1 MCGICGKINIDTKK
15 PIDRPLVEAMCRVIE
30 HRGPDDDGFF
40 FHENVGMA
48 MRRLSIIDLSTG
60 KQPIYNEDGT
70 IAIVFNGEIYNYQE
84 IREQLISK
92 GHQFKTKGDTE
103 TIVHLYEEKGE
114 GCVRD
119 LRGMFGFAIYDAKKQ
134 KLMIARDRFGIKP
147 IYYSLDD
154 DKFLFGSELK
164 SLLQDKSLTREFD
177 FFALNSYFSFM
188 NTVAPDTIF
197 KNVRKLLPGHYLT
210 YERGN
215 LEIKKYWHFQISPE
229 TKKKSEADYRHQL
242 MELLKES
249 VKIRLI
255 SDVPLGAFLSGGID
269 SSAVVALMSQVSNQ
283 PVKTFSIGFDFKE
296 FDETSYAR
304 QVARLFKT
312 DHHEYII
319 KPDATKIV
327 DDLVWYLD
335 EPFSDPSAIPT
346 YFVSKI
352 ARENVTVVLTGD
364 GGDEM
369 FGGYPHYRAEA
380 MLNSIGKIHPFIRNK
395 VLKNLFKFFP
405 TTPFAKFNYQ
415 KNRLLRNLDRVDIP
429 PEARFFSRHQV
440 FNDEAKSQLY
450 SKDFFSE
457 LNGNF
462 EISDQLMS
470 LLDFPHQEDSI
481 NKMLYLDTH
490 LYLPN
495 DMLVKV
501 DRMSM
506 ANSLEARVPLLDH
519 KLAEFVATIPSTL
532 KVEGLET
539 KSILKKTMSK
549 LLPHEILYRK
559 KQGFDVP
566 LNVWFRNDLENMAA
580 KILLD
585 RKSINRGLFNKSYI
599 EQIIK
604 THRKKEKDLS
614 FQIWTLIVFEKWCRA
629 FLDK

>member
-1 MCGICGKINIDTKK
+1 MCGICGKIYRDTEK
-15 PIDRPLVEAMCRVIE
+15 PIDQRIVQAMCRVIE
-30 HRGPDDDGFF
+30 HRGPDDDGFY
-40 FHENVGMA
+40 FHKNVGMA

-60 KQPIYNEDGT
+60 KQPIYNEDRS
-70 IAIVFNGEIYNYQE
+70 IAIVFNGEIYNFLE
-84 IREQLISK
+84 IREQLIAK
-92 GHQFKTKGDTE
+92 GHRFKTKGDTE
-103 TIVHLYEEKGE
+103 TIIHLYEEKGE
-114 GCVRD
+114 DCVHD
-119 LRGMFGFAIYDAKKQ
+119 LRGMFGFAIYDSNKQ
-134 KLMIARDRFGIKP
+134 KLMVARDRFGIKP

-154 DKFLFGSELK
+154 EKLLFGSELK
-164 SLLQDKSLTREFD
+164 SLLQDKTLKRDFD

-197 KNVRKLLPGHYLT
+197 KNVRKLLPGHYFT
-210 YERGN
+210 FERGK
-215 LEIKKYWHFQISPE
+215 LEIKKYWHFQIRPE
-229 TKKKSEADYRHQL
+229 AKVKSEIEYQQQL
-242 MELLKES
+242 LELLKES

-255 SDVPLGAFLSGGID
+255 SEVPLGAFLSGGID
-269 SSAVVALMSQVSNQ
+269 SSAVVALMSQVMDQ

-296 FDETSYAR
+296 FDESGYAK
-304 QVARLFKT
+304 QVAKLFET

-319 KPDATKIV
+319 KPDATDIV

-369 FGGYPHYRAEA
+369 FGGYPHYHAEM
-380 MLNSIGKIHPFIRNK
+380 MLNSIGKIHPLLRNGII
-395 VLKNLFKFFP
+395 KNLLKIIP
-405 TTPFAKFNYQ
+405 NMPYAKFNYQ
-415 KNRLLRNLDRVDIP
+415 KNRLLRNLDRVDIS

-440 FNDEAKSQLY
+440 FGDEAKRRLY
-450 SKDFFSE
+450 SDDFFDK
-457 LNGNF
+457 LNGNY
-462 EISDQLMS
+462 ELRDQIMTYLN
-470 LLDFPHQEDSI
+470 FPQQENAI

-519 KLAEFVATIPSTL
+519 KLAEFVATIPSTM
-532 KVEGLET
+532 KVEGAET
-539 KSILKKTMSK
+539 KSILKKTMSN

-580 KILLD
+580 KVLLD

-614 FQIWTLIVFEKWCRA
+614 FQIWTLIVFEKWCRT
-629 FLDK
+629 FIDD